1 MNRKVIILVI
11 SIIVVLIIL
20 STTTYALFFR
30 KDKLENT
37 ESYTAG
43 ILDIVIENDE
53 EGLGETLNLTNS
65 LPITDEEG
73 KKSNPYK
80 FKITNKGNLSY
91 TFDLLLNNT
100 TTSNQINADY
110 IKIMVDNNEPVTLS
124 NLDNNIIASDLT
136 LNPGESKIIS
146 IRIWLDIN
154 TPNSEIGKSF
164 SAKITSDGI
173 GSEVPEAI
181 NLDISKG
188 AITIDKGNS
197 DNTLL
202 VSGGGLTLEQEISNT
217 KKISVSGNY
226 VYNDGN
232 TNRISIN
239 SGIVNLELKDV
250 TIDLSNYSFSSA
262 NLASNATPITINS
275 GIVELLIEGEN
286 LLKTGNDGFM
296 NEGGNSVAGISVST
310 GAELK
315 IDGSGKLTIDG
326 SATGDNSAAI
336 GGNGHCVGFS
346 AGLITIS
353 DSVTID
359 TISYYTDVGN
369 GFSCFVVGTP
379 VLTKDGY
386 ISIENIKI
394 GDYVLS
400 RNDKDFT
407 TSYEQVIDLKI
418 SKSAEFN
425 VIRTANNEVK
435 VTPKHRFFV
444 ENKGWI
450 SAENIKVGDII
461 MSSDNFIKEKVI
473 YNKHIL
479 LDEAINV
486 YNFTVNKNH
495 TYFVGNGLFV
505 HNVKIPVKCDVNV
518 GIT

>member
-100 TTSNQINADY
+100 TTSNQISADY
-110 IKIMVDNNEPVTLS
+110 IKIMVDNNEPVSLS
-124 NLDNNIIASDLT
+124 SLKDSVIASDLT
-136 LNPGESKIIS
+136 LNPEESKIIS

-286 LLKTGNDGFM
+286 LLK
-296 NEGGNSVAGISVST
+296 I
-310 GAELK
+310 
-315 IDGSGKLTIDG
+315 
-326 SATGDNSAAI
+326 
-336 GGNGHCVGFS
+336 
-346 AGLITIS
+346 
-353 DSVTID
+353 
-359 TISYYTDVGN
+359 
-369 GFSCFVVGTP
+369 
-379 VLTKDGY
+379 
-386 ISIENIKI
+386 
-394 GDYVLS
+394 
-400 RNDKDFT
+400 
-407 TSYEQVIDLKI
+407 
-418 SKSAEFN
+418 
-425 VIRTANNEVK
+425 
-435 VTPKHRFFV
+435 
-444 ENKGWI
+444 
-450 SAENIKVGDII
+450 
-461 MSSDNFIKEKVI
+461 
-473 YNKHIL
+473 
-479 LDEAINV
+479 
-486 YNFTVNKNH
+486 
-495 TYFVGNGLFV
+495 
-505 HNVKIPVKCDVNV
+505 
-518 GIT
+518 